1 MSPTEFTMQPT
12 IHLERKAEYGRS
24 KYQALPS
31 RCIVGCI
38 FNSVGLV
45 ILVSHLVK
53 TLRITLHRD
62 QLTVNKLT
70 NLWSQIGK
78 VWGIFSLTEYIMQSL

>member
-1 MSPTEFTMQPT
+1 M
-12 IHLERKAEYGRS
+12 
-24 KYQALPS
+24 
-31 RCIVGCI
+31 GCI
-38 FNSVGLV
+38 FNCVGL
-45 ILVSHLVK
+45 IITREKSCTD

-78 VWGIFSLTEYIMQSL
+78 MWGNFFLTEYIMQSL